1 MARLLKC
8 CHAGCNIVFHH
19 LSGSEE
25 MSPDQKVQ
33 AEGKMGDK
41 EISILDYL
49 QVIVKW
55 RKLIV
60 WSTIGLGVFAFLV
73 SLAMPN
79 RYVAKAVL
87 LPPEETQ
94 DVLTMGYGLSDLLG
108 GGGGKLG
115 GLGGF
120 TRNLGLPG
128 TATLSDMFGVILK
141 SRTVGE
147 GVIESQGLIHYYK
160 LDRPGPFSYL
170 TSWLKGPGGDP
181 ELNQRKVIDS
191 AFKSLSA
198 ATKVDISPEG
208 MITVA
213 VEDKSPRK
221 ASEIAN
227 AFVAGLDRF
236 NKEINVTQAKNTR
249 LFIEGRLAETKK
261 SVDQAENDLREF
273 EEKNKIVS
281 LSDETKAA
289 IEGVAKLKAEIISR
303 EVQLGVLHG
312 YATDENPQVVQLKSE
327 IASFRNQMKTI
338 EEGKAGVSSA
348 NLGYGAGFSVPFSK
362 LPAVGMELA
371 RLMREVKMQETLL
384 SLLIEQYERAK
395 INEARDTPTV
405 RVLDQAVPPVKKSR
419 PKRILFTIGG
429 CIVGFFLTLGIVGV
443 MEYYLKLREKP
454 QFLLFWKT
462 IPNNLK
468 DLI

>member
-1 MARLLKC
+1 M
-8 CHAGCNIVFHH
+8 
-19 LSGSEE
+19 
-25 MSPDQKVQ
+25 Q
-33 AEGKMGDK
+33 DK
-41 EISILDYL
+41 EINILDYL

-60 WSTIGLGVFAFLV
+60 WNTIGLGIFAFLV
-73 SLAMPN
+73 SFAIPN
-79 RYVAKAVL
+79 RYIAKAVL

-120 TRNLGLPG
+120 TKTLGLPG

-160 LDRPGPFSYL
+160 LDRPGPFSFL
-170 TSWLKGPGGDP
+170 SSWMKSSSGDP
-181 ELNQRKVIDS
+181 EVSQRNVNDE
-191 AFKSLSA
+191 AFKRLSA
-198 ATKVDISPEG
+198 STKVDISPEG
-208 MITVA
+208 MITIA

-227 AFVAGLDRF
+227 AFVAELDRF
-236 NKEINVTQAKNTR
+236 NKEVNVTQAKNTR
-249 LFIEGRLAETKK
+249 LFIEGRLAETKQ

-273 EEKNKIVS
+273 EEKNKTIS

-289 IEGVAKLKAEIISR
+289 IDGVAKLKAEIISR
-303 EVQLGVLHG
+303 EVQLGVLQG
-312 YATDENPQVVQLKSE
+312 YATDENPQVIQLKSE
-327 IASFRNQMKTI
+327 IASFRNQMNTI

-362 LPAVGMELA
+362 LPEVAMELA
-371 RLMREVKMQETLL
+371 RLTREVKMQETLL
-384 SLLIEQYERAK
+384 GLLMEQYERAK

-405 RVLDQAVPPVKKSR
+405 RVLDKAVPPIKKER
-419 PKRILFTIGG
+419 PKRTVFLAGGAFLGFVMSVLFSFLMEYVGRMKSRTQEYIAWKGLWG
-429 CIVGFFLTLGIVGV
+429 IIVGDFQR
-443 MEYYLKLREKP
+443 KK
-454 QFLLFWKT
+454 
-462 IPNNLK
+462 
-468 DLI
+468 